1 MAAAARTARLAPRLA
16 AISRPTFARA
26 GVAPIAQRAAFSA
39 SAGRFKSEVIKET
52 EVPVSVY
59 SPDAKGVASG
69 NSDHFSIPVKSAGA
83 PAPEPIAEEEDAVVP
98 LQEKVF
104 KQMPRTL
111 QKMSV
116 MGKVIIITGY
126 VCSKTSLYSKTH
138 C

>member
-16 AISRPTFARA
+16 AISRPTVARA
-26 GVAPIAQRAAFSA
+26 GIAPVAQRAAFSA

-83 PAPEPIAEEEDAVVP
+83 PAPEPIVEEEDAVVP

-116 MGKVIIITGY
+116 MGKVIIITG
-126 VCSKTSLYSKTH
+126 
-138 C
+138 

>member
-16 AISRPTFARA
+16 AISRPAVARA
-26 GVAPIAQRAAFSA
+26 GLAPVAQRAAFSV

-116 MGKVIIITGY
+116 MGKVIIITG
-126 VCSKTSLYSKTH
+126 
-138 C
+138 